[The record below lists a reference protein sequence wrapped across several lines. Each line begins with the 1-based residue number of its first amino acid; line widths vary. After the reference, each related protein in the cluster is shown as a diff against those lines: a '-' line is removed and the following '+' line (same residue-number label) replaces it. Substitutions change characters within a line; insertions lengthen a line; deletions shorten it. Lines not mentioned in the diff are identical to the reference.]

1 MATMKDATFL
11 KQAKRLH
18 LPIKPWNGA
27 RLQKEIKA
35 WVNYPASVVHRARQA
50 MEPGKIIKVKL
61 KKLAGGVIS
70 KKTKKKVTVK
80 DGAGKSYVFKIS
92 GRRSKVKIGGKKA
105 KAKALKVGMNC
116 DFRYFGVGDLARNIT
131 CK

>member
-1 MATMKDATFL
+1 MFRKE
-11 KQAKRLH
+11 AKRLH
-18 LPIKPWNGA
+18 LPLKPWDGA

-50 MEPGKIIKVKL
+50 MTPGKIIKVKL
-61 KKLAGGVIS
+61 KKLAGGVIT
-70 KKTKKKVTVK
+70 KKTRKKITVK
-80 DGAGKSYVFKIS
+80 DGAGKSYEFKIS

-105 KAKALKVGMNC
+105 KAKKLEVGMNC